1 MRNEEC
7 AGMSW
12 NAHPKIVLRGWIVWK
27 TTTQINTAED
37 WLLQLCKQ
45 WLNDLII
52 HSLNGE
58 GYRFEHIT
66 IQWKYIFIP
75 SVIKNYTTSR
85 SSTETAS
92 SPHYAWSKGLW
103 VQWSKGPWTL
113 FFERIT
119 DQDTPLWGSSFS
131 SGTCE
136 SWSWKM
142 RAVFLAFGIKSLL
155 KRKQSLQ
162 LDSRFEELTWILQD
176 LTRLDVIPLEIAPNI
191 LINSS
196 YKSQSQKFPSHQ

>member
-1 MRNEEC
+1 MIWSFTHSTGK
-7 AGMSW
+7 A
-12 NAHPKIVLRGWIVWK
+12 
-27 TTTQINTAED
+27 TD
-37 WLLQLCKQ
+37 
-45 WLNDLII
+45 LNI
-52 HSLNGE
+52 SQYSE
-58 GYRFEHIT
+58 
-66 IQWKYIFIP
+66 KYIFIP
-75 SVIKNYTTSR
+75 TVIKNYTTSR

-136 SWSWKM
+136 SWSWKT

-176 LTRLDVIPLEIAPNI
+176 LTRLDVIPLEIARKKI

-196 YKSQSQKFPSHQ
+196 YKSQLQKFPSHQ